1 MKFLQPDFFETRV
14 VSVEDEHTFR
24 RWQSGVSSEELGKE
38 RGLSE
43 MQMMGVIASIWRKL
57 GRQ

>member
-1 MKFLQPDFFETRV
+1 MQPDLFETRA